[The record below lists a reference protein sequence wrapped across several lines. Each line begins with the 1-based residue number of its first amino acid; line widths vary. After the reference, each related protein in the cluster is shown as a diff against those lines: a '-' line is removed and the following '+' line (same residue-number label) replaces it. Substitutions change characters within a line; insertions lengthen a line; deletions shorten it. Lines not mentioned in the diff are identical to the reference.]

1 MTTTTVGEL
10 IGEALEVSKLSQ
22 RTVSDLTDIPQTTI
36 SRIIKGTRKAK
47 TTEIILIAEA
57 TGHTY
62 AQLTGTGTTEEQV
75 QWAARSTGGS
85 NMEGMKKALLHFMD
99 LDDYLT
105 DQAIP
110 AKA

>member
-1 MTTTTVGEL
+1 MSTPTVGQL
-10 IGEALEVSKLSQ
+10 IEAALATSRLSQ
-22 RTVSDLTDIPQTTI
+22 RAVSDQTGIPQASI
-36 SRIIKGTRKAK
+36 SRIIHNTRQAK

-62 AQLTGTGTTEEQV
+62 EQLTGGGTTEDQV
-75 QWAARSTGGS
+75 QWAARASGSGG
-85 NMEGMKKALLHFMD
+85 MDGMKKAILRFMD

-110 AKA
+110 AAV